1 MARTMTKIRANQLT
15 SFAIAEDGA
24 SVSLGF
30 ADAEGTAGALEL
42 PADCLKALLMTMPEI
57 MRQSLVRRYR
67 DPSLRVVYPLSAWTL
82 EASSERGRLILTL
95 RTPDNFHIAFTLT
108 TTQFAEI
115 GAMAATAAEA
125 DERVCR
131 AALN

>member
-1 MARTMTKIRANQLT
+1 MTRTMTKIRADQLT
-15 SFAIAEDGA
+15 TFAIAEDGA

-67 DPSLRVVYPLSAWTL
+67 DLSLRVVYPLSAWTL

-95 RTPDNFHIAFTLT
+95 RTPDDFYIAFTLT

-115 GAMAATAAEA
+115 GAMAVTVAEA

-131 AALN
+131 ASLN